1 MKWRKGFSMR
11 SNYAPWDITIDDFWN
26 LKTDSERFRFLIG
39 FAILAP
45 STHNSQ
51 PWKFRIQDSTITI
64 LPDLHRTLPVSDP
77 HNRHLYISLGC
88 ALENLR
94 IAADYY

>member
-1 MKWRKGFSMR
+1 MPN
-11 SNYAPWDITIDDFWN
+11 NYASWSVSIQDFWN
-26 LKTDSERFRFLIG
+26 ITDEREKLCFLVR

-51 PWKFRIQDSTITI
+51 PWKFHIDNNTITI
-64 LPDLHRTLPVSDP
+64 EPDLSLALRVSDP
-77 HNRHLYISLGC
+77 HNRHLLISLGC
-88 ALENLR
+88 ALENIL